1 MSLPSRPR
9 RVTPALPAVSDGP
22 MEAAAPAFIYTQRVR
37 PQECAASTNLGHP
50 RYLEFFEAAF
60 IECWRHRFGRI
71 EDSLGPD
78 RTLTVA
84 AVEVRY
90 LAPVRSDD
98 QLRIEVTFDRITESS
113 IHVHYAASV
122 DDVPVAEAGSRYVC
136 VGMQSGKRACLPEAI
151 RTA

>member
-9 RVTPALPAVSDGP
+9 RVTSADPAVSDGP
-22 MEAAAPAFIYTQRVR
+22 MDDAAPAFVYTQRVR

-60 IECWRHRFGRI
+60 IECWRHRYGRLQ
-71 EDSLGPD
+71 DSLGPD

-90 LAPVRSDD
+90 RAPVRSDD
-98 QLRIEVTFDRITESS
+98 VLRIEVTFDGIAGRSFQ
-113 IHVHYAASV
+113 VHYAASV
-122 DDVPVAEAGSRYVC
+122 EEVPVAEARSRYVC
-136 VGMQSGKRACLPEAI
+136 VDTRSGKPAPLPASI
-151 RTA
+151 SRT

>member
-1 MSLPSRPR
+1 M
-9 RVTPALPAVSDGP
+9 DD
-22 MEAAAPAFIYTQRVR
+22 AAPAFSYTQRVR

-60 IECWRHRFGRI
+60 IECWRHRFGPVQ
-71 EDSLGPD
+71 DSLGPD

-98 QLRIEVTFDRITESS
+98 ELRIEVTFERITGGS
-113 IHVHYAASV
+113 IHVGYAASV
-122 DDVPVAEAGSRYVC
+122 EDVAVAAGRSRYVC
-136 VGMQSGKRACLPEAI
+136 VDVRSGKPAALPEAI
-151 RTA
+151 RGA